1 MKLCLIIH
9 KSKPGRNRP
18 NTEKDLIQAG
28 IYLGWNKSRR
38 ARRRRISKTQR
49 KQKAVV
55 SSSLPRSR
63 DRLPVCALP
72 AKEALEA
79 VSMETNWI
87 I

>member
-1 MKLCLIIH
+1 M
-9 KSKPGRNRP
+9 
-18 NTEKDLIQAG
+18 E
-28 IYLGWNKSRR
+28 WNKSHR
-38 ARRRRISKTQR
+38 ARRRTISKTQR

-55 SSSLPRSR
+55 SSSLPRST

-87 I
+87 IRGDPAAAAPGSLGLWTRGNECKV